1 MNPIFPD
8 CVLYNRE
15 LPSLPFFLMDA
26 MCLSSVHFLSF
37 FDSIVTPIIEDNYV
51 SAETGQ
57 NFRPKMKKNEFN
69 LSIEL
74 E

>member
-1 MNPIFPD
+1 
-8 CVLYNRE
+8 
-15 LPSLPFFLMDA
+15 MDA